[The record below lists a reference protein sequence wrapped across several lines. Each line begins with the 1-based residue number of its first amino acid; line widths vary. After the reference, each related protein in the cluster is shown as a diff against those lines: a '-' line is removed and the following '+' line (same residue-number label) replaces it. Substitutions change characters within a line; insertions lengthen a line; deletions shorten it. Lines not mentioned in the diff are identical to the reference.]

1 MVNSEPAVLISG
13 IRSHLE
19 TKILPFWE
27 NLKDDAFGGYYGY
40 MDEALHLNRKADK
53 GCILNSRIL
62 RFFSTAATVLKRP
75 DLRVYADHA
84 YRFLDRFGDPENGG
98 LFWSVTYDGT
108 PADTTKWTGPV
119 PCSASSSANAGTRAA
134 TWRLK
139 RRISHPKAMKS

>member
-62 RFFSTAATVLKRP
+62 WFFSTAATVLKRP
-75 DLRVYADHA
+75 DLRVWLVLVCY
-84 YRFLDRFGDPENGG
+84 L
-98 LFWSVTYDGT
+98 
-108 PADTTKWTGPV
+108 
-119 PCSASSSANAGTRAA
+119 
-134 TWRLK
+134 
-139 RRISHPKAMKS
+139 